1 MTTITKTQSAQPAGA
16 YTPTIVDENK
26 QAVDFRVLQM
36 SPIYIRWAD
45 GRGEVVTSRKLE
57 TLKTANTWTTDF

>member
-1 MTTITKTQSAQPAGA
+1 MNTITKIQSAQQAGT

-26 QAVDFRVLQM
+26 QAVDFRILQM

-45 GRGEVVTSRKLE
+45 GRGEIVTNRKLE
-57 TLKTANTWTTDF
+57 NLKKTNTWTTDF